1 LDGTSSKESIVDL
14 AQFFSHWK
22 QVRADLLSALDQ
34 FSDTEL
40 TYVPFKQSWPVGQI
54 ALHIAEAEDGWFRY
68 AVTRELE
75 AFPEY
80 RFEDYPTK
88 EAIKSILAAV
98 HARTEQYLESLNGS
112 DMSQVVAVPWGE
124 SIPLLWIIWHV
135 VEHEIHHRAELSMI
149 HGLLGREGLNV

>member
-1 LDGTSSKESIVDL
+1 LDGTSLKESIVDL

-40 TYVPFKQSWPVGQI
+40 TYVPFEKSWPVGQI

-68 AVTRELE
+68 AVTRERE

-88 EAIKSILAAV
+88 EAVKSTLAAV
-98 HARTEQYLESLNGS
+98 HARTEQYIESLNDS
-112 DMSQVVAVPWGE
+112 DLSRMVAVPWGE

-135 VEHEIHHRAELSMI
+135 VEHEIHHRGELSLI
-149 HGLLGREGLNV
+149 LGLLGRDGLDV